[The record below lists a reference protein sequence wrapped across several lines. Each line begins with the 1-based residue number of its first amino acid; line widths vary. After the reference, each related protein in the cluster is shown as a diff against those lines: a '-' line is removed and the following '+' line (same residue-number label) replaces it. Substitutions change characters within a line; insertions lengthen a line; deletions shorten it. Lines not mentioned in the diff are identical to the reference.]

1 MNRLLRAVYRTIE
14 LSDGWNGRIIST
26 EVLFSTFPN
35 IATVCESTEN
45 DFLRCP
51 RRSYD
56 YFSYVYD
63 ELCSSGI
70 VAWPC
75 QRVAEVSVEKKQ
87 RFKSTGSKVLNIRV
101 EAIRDI
107 DFTYSTEEFLLLVSR
122 TSYKGVVERSIIM
135 RITDLHYRVL
145 HPGVIFSLHKFIFP
159 YVFFEN
165 LYNFYSRNDRSLRQ
179 NPLTNWQLFKFESR
193 THATIKIF
201 P

>member
-1 MNRLLRAVYRTIE
+1 M
-14 LSDGWNGRIIST
+14 
-26 EVLFSTFPN
+26 
-35 IATVCESTEN
+35 
-45 DFLRCP
+45 
-51 RRSYD
+51 
-56 YFSYVYD
+56 
-63 ELCSSGI
+63 
-70 VAWPC
+70 
-75 QRVAEVSVEKKQ
+75 
-87 RFKSTGSKVLNIRV
+87 

-179 NPLTNWQLFKFESR
+179 NRDPLTNWQLFKFESR
-193 THATIKIF
+193 THATIKTF